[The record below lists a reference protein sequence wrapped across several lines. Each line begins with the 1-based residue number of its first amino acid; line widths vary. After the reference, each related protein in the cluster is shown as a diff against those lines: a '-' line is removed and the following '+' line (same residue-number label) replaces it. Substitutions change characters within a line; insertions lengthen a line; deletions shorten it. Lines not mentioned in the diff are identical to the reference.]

1 MAMTAP
7 PPAAPSASVSRLS
20 VEELTFGYAGVPVG
34 RGVSFTVESGEILGL
49 LGPNG
54 SGKSTLFRT
63 ILRLLVP
70 LGGRV
75 CVNGDSIA
83 GWPRRRLAR
92 VFGYVPQAQLGT
104 FPFTVRDVVLMGRT
118 AHLPLFATPGRR
130 DVQVAE
136 DTLGHLGI
144 GHLADRP
151 YPDVSGG
158 ERQLTLIARALAQE
172 PEILVM
178 DEPTASLDFGNQV
191 RVLTQIQVLAGRGI
205 AVILSTHDPDQAF
218 LCAHRVALLHHG
230 ALVRIGPPA
239 EVLTGPQLRVMYG
252 VEVEIQPLVLSDG
265 RPLKVC
271 VPMLRPTGG

>member
-1 MAMTAP
+1 VAVTPSPAS
-7 PPAAPSASVSRLS
+7 PAASVAGLR
-20 VEELTFGYAGVPVG
+20 VEDLAFGYPGVPVG
-34 RGVSFTVESGEILGL
+34 RGVSFGVDAGEILCL

-54 SGKSTLFRT
+54 SGKSTLFKT
-63 ILRLLVP
+63 ILRLLPP
-70 LGGRV
+70 LGGTVR
-75 CVNGDSIA
+75 VNGDPIER
-83 GWPRRRLAR
+83 WPRRRLAR

-118 AHLPLFATPGRR
+118 AHLPLLATPGRR
-130 DVQVAE
+130 DVELAE
-136 DTLGHLGI
+136 DTLGLLGI

-191 RVLTQIQVLAGRGI
+191 RVLAEIQRLARRGI

-218 LCAHRVALLHHG
+218 LCAHRVALLHQG
-230 ALVRIGPPA
+230 TLVGIGLPA
-239 EVLTGPQLRVMYG
+239 EILTGSRLRAMYG
-252 VEVEIQPLVLSDG
+252 VEVEIQPLVLADG
-265 RPLKVC
+265 RAAQVC
-271 VPMLRPTGG
+271 VPVLHLPVP